1 MTGFLKWITF
11 LFGAAQALGLR
22 KVRGEAW
29 QGFKRPAK
37 PEVTHTRLRDGNDS
51 AFQNTHTVCQ
61 CYSFYSDLTC
71 DVTFHPADEV
81 EKRRDRSSPNFLQK
95 PGHQIG
101 FVPLD

>member
-37 PEVTHTRLRDGNDS
+37 PEVTHTHTRGSEMEMTQL
-51 AFQNTHTVCQ
+51 FKTHILYVN
-61 CYSFYSDLTC
+61 
-71 DVTFHPADEV
+71 VTRFT
-81 EKRRDRSSPNFLQK
+81 L
-95 PGHQIG
+95 I
-101 FVPLD
+101 